1 MKKIT
6 FKSDLLLLLA
16 AAIWGFAFVAQRIG
30 MKYVGPFTYNGIRFA
45 LGSISLIPLII
56 FFKDDNSGRNEYKG
70 FREAAKTGLMAGIV
84 LFIAVSLQQIGLM
97 QTTAG
102 KAAFITGLYIV
113 LVPILGLFLKHYVGK
128 NAWLGAVISVIG
140 LYFLCVTNTFFISG
154 YDILILICAFFFA
167 VHILLI
173 DRFINRVNA
182 IKLSFFQFLT
192 CSVLC
197 LIIAFFTEEITLSAI
212 ALALVP
218 ILYGGIGSVGIAYT
232 LQVVGQKNA
241 DPTSAAIILS
251 MESLFAAIGG
261 FLILHE
267 NLGIRGI
274 IGSAFMLTGMILSQI
289 RIGSHSV

>member
-1 MKKIT
+1 MKKTI

-16 AAIWGFAFVAQRIG
+16 AAIWGFAFVAQRVG
-30 MKYVGPFTYNGIRFA
+30 MKYMGPFTYNGIRFA
-45 LGSISLIPLII
+45 LGSVSLIPLII
-56 FFKDDNSGRNEYKG
+56 FFEEERPENNRGY
-70 FREAAKTGLMAGIV
+70 REAVKAGLVAGIV

-128 NAWLGAVISVIG
+128 NAWMGAIIAVIG
-140 LYFLCVTNTFFISG
+140 LYFLCVTNTFSISG

-173 DRFINRVNA
+173 DRFIGKINA

-197 LIIAFFTEEITLSAI
+197 LIIAFFTEEITLSGI
-212 ALALVP
+212 MLGLVP

-274 IGSAFMLTGMILSQI
+274 IGSVFMLTGMILSQI
-289 RIGSHSV
+289 RIGNHSV

>member
-1 MKKIT
+1 MKKTI

-16 AAIWGFAFVAQRIG
+16 AAIWGFAFVAQRVG
-30 MKYVGPFTYNGIRFA
+30 MKYMGPFTYNGIRFA
-45 LGSISLIPLII
+45 LGSVSLIPLII
-56 FFKDDNSGRNEYKG
+56 FFKEERPENNRGY
-70 FREAAKTGLMAGIV
+70 REAVKAGLVAGIV

-128 NAWLGAVISVIG
+128 NAWMGAIIAVIG
-140 LYFLCVTNTFFISG
+140 LYFLCVTNTFSISV

-167 VHILLI
+167 IHILLI
-173 DRFINRVNA
+173 DRFIGKINA

-197 LIIAFFTEEITLSAI
+197 LIIAFFTEEITLSGI
-212 ALALVP
+212 MQGLVP

-274 IGSAFMLTGMILSQI
+274 IGSVFMLTGMILSQI
-289 RIGSHSV
+289 RIGNHSV

>member
-1 MKKIT
+1 MP
-6 FKSDLLLLLA
+6 
-16 AAIWGFAFVAQRIG
+16 G
-30 MKYVGPFTYNGIRFA
+30 
-45 LGSISLIPLII
+45 
-56 FFKDDNSGRNEYKG
+56 
-70 FREAAKTGLMAGIV
+70 
-84 LFIAVSLQQIGLM
+84 
-97 QTTAG
+97 
-102 KAAFITGLYIV
+102 
-113 LVPILGLFLKHYVGK
+113 
-128 NAWLGAVISVIG
+128 
-140 LYFLCVTNTFFISG
+140 FLCVTNTFSISV

-167 VHILLI
+167 IHILLI
-173 DRFINRVNA
+173 DRFIGKINA

-197 LIIAFFTEEITLSAI
+197 LIIAFFTEEITLSGI
-212 ALALVP
+212 MQGLVP

-274 IGSAFMLTGMILSQI
+274 IGSVFMLTGMILSQI
-289 RIGSHSV
+289 RIGNHSV

>member
-1 MKKIT
+1 MKKTI

-16 AAIWGFAFVAQRIG
+16 AAIWGFAFVAQRVG
-30 MKYVGPFTYNGIRFA
+30 MKYMGPFTYNGIRFA
-45 LGSISLIPLII
+45 LGSVSLIPLII
-56 FFKDDNSGRNEYKG
+56 FFKEERPENNRGY
-70 FREAAKTGLMAGIV
+70 REAVKAGLVAGIV

-128 NAWLGAVISVIG
+128 NAWMGAIIAVIG
-140 LYFLCVTNTFFISG
+140 LYFLCVTNTFSISG

-167 VHILLI
+167 IHILLI
-173 DRFINRVNA
+173 DRFIGKINA

-197 LIIAFFTEEITLSAI
+197 LIIAFFTEEITLSGI
-212 ALALVP
+212 MLGLVP

-267 NLGIRGI
+267 NLGTRGI
-274 IGSAFMLTGMILSQI
+274 IGSVFMLTGMILSQI